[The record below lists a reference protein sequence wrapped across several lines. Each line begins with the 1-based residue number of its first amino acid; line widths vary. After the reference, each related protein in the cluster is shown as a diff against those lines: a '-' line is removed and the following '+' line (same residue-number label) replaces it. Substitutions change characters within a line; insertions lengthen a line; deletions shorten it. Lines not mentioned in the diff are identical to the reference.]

1 MGFFNSLKNA
11 WNAFLGRDPTTTY
24 RYHDIGPGTTYRPD
38 RHSLGRSVNRS
49 IVSTIYNKI
58 AVDCSMIDIMHV
70 RLNEENRYVETLP
83 TPLNTCL
90 TLTANID
97 QTGRSLIQDIV
108 MSMFDEGVVAVIP
121 IVTDKNPN
129 YTESYDIH
137 ELRVGKILEWYPKHI
152 RVKVYNDQTGLQ
164 EEITVQKKMAAIIEN
179 PFYATMNEPNG
190 VSQRL
195 IRILSQLDRT
205 NEQNSSGKLDMII
218 QLPYVIKG
226 SAREKQAEERRQSI
240 VAQLTNS
247 QYGIAYIDGTE
258 KVTQLGRSIENNLWE
273 QATQL
278 TQQLYNQ
285 FGLTESIFNG
295 TASEA
300 EQLNYHNA
308 TIDPIL
314 STLTLE
320 MTRKFLTKT
329 AITQHQAI
337 KYYKDPFRLV
347 PVNQLA
353 EIADKMT
360 RNEIMTSNEIRSVVG
375 MKPSNDPRAD
385 QLINANINQSKG
397 DERLEGNQMMDENI
411 PQDDDPMVN
420 DAVRR
425 VIEANKNTYE
435 FQNEGG

>member
-1 MGFFNSLKNA
+1 MGFFTERLKNV
-11 WNAFLGRDPTTTY
+11 WNAFLGRDPTKY
-24 RYHDIGPGTTYRPD
+24 KYIDYGPGTIYRPD
-38 RHSLGRSVNRS
+38 RHSLNRSVSRS
-49 IVSTIYNKI
+49 IVSTIYNRI
-58 AVDCSMIDIMHV
+58 SVDCSMIDIMHV
-70 RLNEENRYVETLP
+70 RLNEEERYTETLK
-83 TPLNTCL
+83 TSLNTCL

-121 IVTDKNPN
+121 VVTDINPDN
-129 YTESYDIH
+129 SESFDIY
-137 ELRVGKILEWYPKHI
+137 ELRTGKIIEWYPKHV
-152 RVKVYNDQTGLQ
+152 RVKVYNDRSGKQ
-164 EEITVQKKMAAIIEN
+164 EEITVSKNNTAIIEN
-179 PFYATMNEPNG
+179 PFYSTMNEPNG
-190 VSQRL
+190 ISQRL
-195 IRILSQLDRT
+195 IRVLGQLDRT
-205 NEQNSSGKLDMII
+205 NEQNSSGKLDLII
-218 QLPYVIKG
+218 QLPYVIKN
-226 SAREKQAEERRQSI
+226 SAKEMQAEQRRQSI

-258 KVTQLGRSIENNLWE
+258 KVTQLGRSLENNLWE

-285 FGLTESIFNG
+285 FGLTETIFNG

-300 EQLNYHNA
+300 EQLNYYNT

-314 STLTLE
+314 SAITIE

-337 KYYKDPFRLV
+337 RYYKDPFRLV

-360 RNEIMTSNEIRSVVG
+360 RNEIMTSNEIRSVIG
-375 MKPSNDPRAD
+375 MKPADDPRAD
-385 QLINANINQSKG
+385 QLVNSNINQAKN
-397 DERLEGNQMMDENI
+397 DERLNGYADF
-411 PQDDDPMVN
+411 PQDEDPMVN

-425 VIEANKNTYE
+425 VIEANR